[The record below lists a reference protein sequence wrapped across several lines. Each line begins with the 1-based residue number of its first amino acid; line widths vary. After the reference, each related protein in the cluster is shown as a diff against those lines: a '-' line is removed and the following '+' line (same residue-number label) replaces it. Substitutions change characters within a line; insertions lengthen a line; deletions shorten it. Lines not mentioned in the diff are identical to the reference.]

1 MRYTML
7 ALLLL
12 SPLLALEAA
21 SGFAPTNGIQT
32 YYEDIGQ
39 GEPVVFIHGF
49 SLDHRMWQ
57 GQMEFA
63 KQYRVVRYDVR
74 GHGRSVAE
82 PPWTAGDQ
90 VADLLA
96 LLDHLKIQR
105 AHLVGLSMGGGIA
118 VNFALAHPE
127 RVKSLVLVAPG
138 IEGFF
143 FSPESIH
150 RWFALLEICRA
161 QGAETCREKM
171 LDDPVFD
178 GVRRQPE
185 VFAEIKNILE
195 DFPTKTLT
203 NPYTPPAPPTPL
215 ERLPEIH
222 APTLV
227 MMGALDQADLR
238 AIADIAAQRIP
249 GARKKVFENAGHL
262 LNLEQPAE
270 FNTALEAFLK
280 EVAK

>member
-1 MRYTML
+1 MRL
-7 ALLLL
+7 ALLALYLL
-12 SPLLALEAA
+12 FPLLALEAERR
-21 SGFAPTNGIQT
+21 FVPTNGIQT
-32 YYEDIGQ
+32 YYEDTGQ

-63 KQYRVVRYDVR
+63 KQYRVVCYDVR
-74 GHGRSVAE
+74 GHGRSAAE
-82 PPWTAGDQ
+82 LPWTAGDQ

-96 LLDHLKIQR
+96 VLDQLRIQR

-127 RVKSLVLVAPG
+127 RVKSLVLAAPG

-143 FSPESIH
+143 FSPENIQ
-150 RWFALLEICRA
+150 RWLALMEICRA
-161 QGAETCREKM
+161 QGTEGCRAKM
-171 LDDPVFD
+171 LDEPVFD
-178 GVRRQPE
+178 GVRHRAGL
-185 VFAEIKNILE
+185 FAEIKKILQ

-203 NPYTPPAPPTPL
+203 NPYTPPAAPTPL

-227 MMGALDQADLR
+227 MIGALEQADMR

-262 LNLEQPAE
+262 LNMEQPAE
-270 FNTALEAFLK
+270 FNAALGAFLK